1 MKMKRFL
8 SLLAVLCLL
17 SSTSVVCG
25 ETTWNLVTD
34 AANLNAG
41 DQIIIASSAEDFA
54 LSTTQNANNR
64 GQAEIVKTDNQC
76 TLSSDVQ
83 VITLQDGTLPNT
95 LALFVGD
102 GYLYAASSTGNYLRT
117 QAENNANG
125 SFVIDIDENGVATV
139 MAQGENTHN
148 YLRYNSSSDLFS
160 CYENATGN
168 VSIYKAVTTAAYTII
183 YNENGI
189 TSEQQC
195 ADGESVTLKM
205 PEVVNG
211 FAFQGWSLSQM
222 SSPSDTPP
230 AILENP
236 YAVTGDVTLYA
247 VYAIEKSGS
256 FEKVTTPLDDYSGTY
271 LIVNEENMV
280 AFNGGLESLDVNEN
294 NIGVDISDGVIMSN
308 AETNSAVFT
317 ISKTAAAYSIR
328 SLSGFYIGRTSGT
341 AGLNAN
347 QTTVYD
353 NFIDIDNEGNA
364 VVAASD
370 TIVLRYNSTSG
381 QKRFRYYKGTQKA
394 IQLYKRGVCA
404 VRCYCTSIDVI
415 SSPLTITENTVWTN
429 PTSLADVVTVSDN
442 AMLSGNMIGNKN
454 PDFLIIDGGQVD
466 CNEGVY
472 ATFVKEIDA
481 SSEWGME
488 YLATDGWY
496 GISSPIAGSVKAAAV
511 SGLLTSGDN
520 DYDLYLYSEPNA
532 SWLNY
537 KNEEN
542 NFTNLNSGEGYL
554 YASKEGTAL
563 HFCGELNTE
572 DVERNLTYSSENEM
586 LKGFNLLGNPF
597 LKSISLANVQGADF
611 SGFCLATDAGAWEVH
626 VGNTDEIAPGEA
638 FLIQT
643 DETKPVVIRNEE
655 RTKRNE
661 ETYQNIISV
670 KVENDK
676 YNDRVYAILTSSPE
690 EKPEMSKFPHQND
703 AIPLLSID
711 DKAIAV
717 FDENVGSFAVS
728 LDVATTGT
736 YKLSVDVN
744 DASGNGITY
753 LHLVDLQT
761 DYDIDMLVEE
771 YYEFVGSPV
780 DDKDRFVIK
789 MYQGSNIN
797 DNEEDDGIYV
807 YQSGSELVT
816 NAIGE
821 LQIIDLMGRMVMCR
835 DVNCNE
841 QTINVEGMTPGVYF
855 VRIGGE
861 KTKTRKIIIK

>member
-1 MKMKRFL
+1 MKRFL
-8 SLLAVLCLL
+8 SLLAVFCLL
-17 SSTSVVCG
+17 SSISVMRG

-76 TLSSDVQ
+76 TLSYDVQ

-95 LALFVGD
+95 FALFVDD
-102 GYLYAASSTGNYLRT
+102 GYLYAASSTSNYLRT

-148 YLRYNSSSDLFS
+148 YLRYNSGSDLFS

-168 VSIYKAVTTAAYTII
+168 VSIYKAVVTASYTIT
-183 YNENGI
+183 YNENGT

-195 ADGESVTLKM
+195 ADGETVTLKM
-205 PEVVNG
+205 PEEING
-211 FAFQGWSLSQM
+211 FAFQGWSLNPM
-222 SSPSDTPP
+222 GSPSDTPP
-230 AILENP
+230 AMLPNP
-236 YAVTGDVTLYA
+236 YVVTDDVTLYA
-247 VYAIEKSGS
+247 VFAIEKSGD
-256 FEKVTTPLDDYSGTY
+256 FEKLISPIDDYSGTY

-353 NFIDIDNEGNA
+353 NFIDIDEEGNA

-370 TIVLRYNSTSG
+370 TMVLRYNSTSG

-394 IQLYKRGVCA
+394 IQLYKMGVSA

-415 SSPLTITENTVWTN
+415 SSPLTITENTVWTT

-442 AMLSGNMIGNKN
+442 ATLSGNMIGNKN
-454 PDFLIIDGGQVD
+454 AGLLIIDGGQIE
-466 CNEGVY
+466 CNEGVFG
-472 ATFVKEIDA
+472 TFVKEIDA
-481 SSEWGME
+481 SSEWGIE

-496 GISSPIAGSVKAAAV
+496 GISSPIAGNVKATAV
-511 SGLLTSGDN
+511 SGLLTSGNN
-520 DYDLYLYSEPNA
+520 DFDLYQYSESDA

-554 YASKEGTAL
+554 YASKEGTTL
-563 HFCGELNTE
+563 RFCGELNTN
-572 DVERNLTYSSENEM
+572 DIERNVSYSSGNEM

-597 LKSISLANVQGADF
+597 TKSISLANVEGADF
-611 SGFCLATDAGAWEVH
+611 SGFCLATAVGAWEVH
-626 VGNTDEIAPGEA
+626 VGNADEIGPGEA

-643 DETKPVVIRNEE
+643 DETKPVVIRNDE
-655 RTKRNE
+655 RTKRNV

-676 YNDRVYAILTSSPE
+676 YSDVAHAILLPSAQDM
-690 EKPEMSKFPHQND
+690 PEMSKFPHQND
-703 AIPLLSID
+703 AIPSLSIN

-717 FDENVGSFAVS
+717 LDENVGSFMVS

-736 YKLSVDVN
+736 YKMSVNVD
-744 DASGNGITY
+744 DAANEVTY

-761 DYDIDMLVEE
+761 NCDIDMLAEQ
-771 YYEFVGSPV
+771 YYEFIGSPV
-780 DDKDRFVIK
+780 DDKDRFIIK
-789 MYQGSNIN
+789 MFNDN
-797 DNEEDDGIYV
+797 NVDDNEENDGIFI
-807 YQSGSELVT
+807 YQTNNMLVT
-816 NAIGE
+816 NATGK
-821 LQIIDLMGRMVMCR
+821 LQIIDMMGRVVISGEVDCK
-835 DVNCNE
+835 E
-841 QTINVEGMTPGVYF
+841 QTINVEGIKHGAYI
-855 VRIGGE
+855 VRIVGE
-861 KTKTRKIIIK
+861 KVRTQKIVIM

>member
-1 MKMKRFL
+1 MKRFL

-17 SSTSVVCG
+17 SSISVVRG

-34 AANLNAG
+34 AANLNVG

-64 GQAEIVKTDNQC
+64 GQAEIVKTVNQC

-102 GYLYAASSTGNYLRT
+102 GYLYAASSTSNYLRT

-148 YLRYNSSSDLFS
+148 YLRYNSGSDLFS

-168 VSIYKAVTTAAYTII
+168 VSIYKAVVTASYTIT
-183 YNENGI
+183 YNENGT

-195 ADGESVTLKM
+195 ADGETVTLKM
-205 PEVVNG
+205 PEEING
-211 FAFQGWSLSQM
+211 FAFQGWSLNPM
-222 SSPSDTPP
+222 GSPSDTPP
-230 AILENP
+230 AMLPNP
-236 YAVTGDVTLYA
+236 YVVTDDVTLYA
-247 VYAIEKSGS
+247 VFAIEKSGD
-256 FEKVTTPLDDYSGTY
+256 FEKLISPIDDYSGTY

-353 NFIDIDNEGNA
+353 NFIDIDEEGNA

-370 TIVLRYNSTSG
+370 TMVLRYNSTSG

-394 IQLYKRGVCA
+394 IQLYKMGVCA

-415 SSPLTITENTVWTN
+415 SSPLTITENTVWIT

-442 AMLSGNMIGNKN
+442 ATLSGNMIGNKN
-454 PDFLIIDGGQVD
+454 ADLLVIDGGQIE
-466 CNEGVY
+466 CNEGVFG
-472 ATFVKEIDA
+472 TFVKEIDA
-481 SSEWGME
+481 SSEWGIE

-496 GISSPIAGSVKAAAV
+496 GISSPIAGNVKATAV
-511 SGLLTSGDN
+511 SGLLTSGNN
-520 DYDLYLYSEPNA
+520 DYDLYLYSEPES

-542 NFTNLNSGEGYL
+542 DFTNLNSGEGYL
-554 YASKEGTAL
+554 YASKEGTTL
-563 HFCGELNTE
+563 RFRGELNTNDIE
-572 DVERNLTYSSENEM
+572 KTISYSSENEM
-586 LKGFNLLGNPF
+586 FKGFNLLGNPF
-597 LKSISLANVQGADF
+597 PKSITLANVEGADF
-611 SGFCLATDAGAWEVH
+611 SGFCLATAVGAWEVH
-626 VGNTDEIAPGEA
+626 VGNADEIGPGEA

-643 DETKPVVIRNEE
+643 DETKPVVIRNDE
-655 RTKRNE
+655 RTKRNV

-676 YNDRVYAILTSSPE
+676 YSDVAHAILLPSAQDM
-690 EKPEMSKFPHQND
+690 PEMSKFPHQND
-703 AIPLLSID
+703 AIPSLSIN

-717 FDENVGSFAVS
+717 LDENVGSFMVS

-736 YKLSVDVN
+736 YKMSVNVD
-744 DASGNGITY
+744 DAANEVTY

-761 DYDIDMLVEE
+761 NCDIDMLVEQ
-771 YYEFVGSPV
+771 YYEFIGSPV
-780 DDKDRFVIK
+780 DDKDRFIIK
-789 MYQGSNIN
+789 MFNDN
-797 DNEEDDGIYV
+797 NVDDNEENDGIFI
-807 YQSGSELVT
+807 YQTNNMLVT
-816 NAIGE
+816 NATGK
-821 LQIIDLMGRMVMCR
+821 LQIIDMMGRVVMR
-835 DVNCNE
+835 GEVNCNE
-841 QTINVEGMTPGVYF
+841 QTINVEGIKHGAYI
-855 VRIGGE
+855 VRIVGE
-861 KTKTRKIIIK
+861 KVRTQKIVIM

>member
-1 MKMKRFL
+1 MKRFL

-41 DQIIIASSAEDFA
+41 DQIIIASAAEDFA

-83 VITLQDGTLPNT
+83 VITLQEGTLPNT

-102 GYLYAASSTGNYLRT
+102 GYLYAASKTGNYLRT
-117 QAENNANG
+117 QAENDANG

-139 MAQGENTHN
+139 MAQGENTN
-148 YLRYNSSSDLFS
+148 NNLRYNSGSDLFS
-160 CYENATGN
+160 CYANATGN
-168 VSIYKAVTTAAYTII
+168 VSIYKAVVTASYTIT
-183 YNENGI
+183 YNENGV
-189 TSEQQC
+189 TSQVEC
-195 ADGESVTLKM
+195 GDGETVALKV
-205 PEVVNG
+205 PEVING
-211 FAFQGWSLSQM
+211 FAFQGWSLNPM
-222 SSPSDTPP
+222 SSPSDTQP

-236 YAVTGDVTLYA
+236 YVVTDDVTLYA

-271 LIVNEENMV
+271 LIVNEENEV

-294 NIGVDISDGVIMSN
+294 NIGVDITNGVIMSN

-317 ISKTAAAYSIR
+317 ISKTTAAYSIR
-328 SLSGFYIGRTSGT
+328 SSSGFYIGRTSGT

-353 NFIDIDNEGNA
+353 NYIGIDEEGNA

-454 PDFLIIDGGQVD
+454 PDLLIIDGGQID

-472 ATFVKEIDA
+472 ATFAKEIDA
-481 SSEWGME
+481 SSQWGTE
-488 YLATDGWY
+488 FLATDGWY
-496 GISSPIAGSVKAAAV
+496 GISSPIAGSVKVTAV
-511 SGLLTSGDN
+511 SGLLTSGNN
-520 DYDLYLYSEPNA
+520 DYDLYLYSEPKS

-542 NFTNLNSGEGYL
+542 DFTSLYSGEGYL

-638 FLIQT
+638 FLVQT
-643 DETKPVVIRNEE
+643 DESRPVVIKKNETTAKNAKTE
-655 RTKRNE
+655 
-661 ETYQNIISV
+661 QSVISV

-676 YNDRVYAILTSSPE
+676 YEDRVYAILASSPE

-703 AIPLLSID
+703 AIPSLSID

-717 FDENVGSFAVS
+717 LDENVGSFTVS
-728 LDVATTGT
+728 LNVATTGT
-736 YKLSVDVN
+736 YKLSVDVD
-744 DASGNGITY
+744 DASGNEITY

-761 DYDIDMLVEE
+761 DCDIDMLVEK
-771 YYEFVGSPV
+771 YYEFIGSPV
-780 DDKDRFVIK
+780 DDKDRFMIK

-861 KTKTRKIIIK
+861 KTKTRKIVIR

>member
-1 MKMKRFL
+1 MKRFL
-8 SLLAVLCLL
+8 SLLAVFCLL
-17 SSTSVVCG
+17 SSISVMRG

-76 TLSSDVQ
+76 TLSYDVQ

-95 LALFVGD
+95 FALFVDD
-102 GYLYAASSTGNYLRT
+102 GYLYAASSTSNYLRT

-125 SFVIDIDENGVATV
+125 SFVIDIGENGVATV

-148 YLRYNSSSDLFS
+148 YLRYNSGSDLFS

-168 VSIYKAVTTAAYTII
+168 VSIYKAVVTASYTIT
-183 YNENGI
+183 YNENGT

-195 ADGESVTLKM
+195 ADGETVTLKM
-205 PEVVNG
+205 PEEING
-211 FAFQGWSLSQM
+211 FAFQGWSLNPM
-222 SSPSDTPP
+222 GSPSDTPP
-230 AILENP
+230 AMLPNP
-236 YAVTGDVTLYA
+236 YVVTDDVTLYA
-247 VYAIEKSGS
+247 VFAIEKSGD
-256 FEKVTTPLDDYSGTY
+256 FEKLISPIDDYSGTY

-317 ISKTAAAYSIR
+317 ISKTTAAYSIR
-328 SLSGFYIGRTSGT
+328 SSSGFYIGRTSGT

-353 NFIDIDNEGNA
+353 NFIDIDEEGNA

-370 TIVLRYNSTSG
+370 TMVLRYNSTSG

-394 IQLYKRGVCA
+394 IQLYKMGVCA

-415 SSPLTITENTVWTN
+415 SSPLTITENTVWTT

-442 AMLSGNMIGNKN
+442 ATLSGNMIGNKN
-454 PDFLIIDGGQVD
+454 AGLLIIDGGQIE
-466 CNEGVY
+466 CNEGVFG
-472 ATFVKEIDA
+472 TFVKEIDA
-481 SSEWGME
+481 SSEWGIE

-496 GISSPIAGSVKAAAV
+496 GISSPIAGNVKATAV
-511 SGLLTSGDN
+511 SGLLTSGNN
-520 DYDLYLYSEPNA
+520 DFDLYQYSESDA

-554 YASKEGTAL
+554 YASKEGTTL
-563 HFCGELNTE
+563 RFCGELNTN
-572 DVERNLTYSSENEM
+572 DIERNVSYSSGNEM

-597 LKSISLANVQGADF
+597 TKSISLANVEGADF
-611 SGFCLATDAGAWEVH
+611 SGFCLATAVGAWEVH
-626 VGNTDEIAPGEA
+626 VGNADEIGPGEA

-643 DETKPVVIRNEE
+643 DETKPVVIRNDE
-655 RTKRNE
+655 RTKRNV

-676 YNDRVYAILTSSPE
+676 YSDVAHAILLPSAQDM
-690 EKPEMSKFPHQND
+690 PEMSKFPHQND
-703 AIPLLSID
+703 AIPSLSIN

-717 FDENVGSFAVS
+717 LDENVGSFMVS

-736 YKLSVDVN
+736 YKMSVNVDDTANEV
-744 DASGNGITY
+744 TY

-761 DYDIDMLVEE
+761 NCDIDMLVEQ
-771 YYEFVGSPV
+771 YYEFIGSPV
-780 DDKDRFVIK
+780 DDKDRFIIK
-789 MYQGSNIN
+789 MFNDN
-797 DNEEDDGIYV
+797 NVDDNEENDGIFI
-807 YQSGSELVT
+807 YQTNNMLVT
-816 NAIGE
+816 NATGK
-821 LQIIDLMGRMVMCR
+821 LQIIDMMGWVVMR
-835 DVNCNE
+835 GEVNCNE
-841 QTINVEGMTPGVYF
+841 QTINVEGIKHGAYI
-855 VRIGGE
+855 VRIVGE
-861 KTKTRKIIIK
+861 KVRTQKIVIM

>member
-1 MKMKRFL
+1 MKRFL

-17 SSTSVVCG
+17 SGISVMRG

-34 AANLNAG
+34 VTNLNSG
-41 DQIIIASSAEDFA
+41 DQIIIASATEDFA

-64 GQAEIVKTDNQC
+64 GQAEIVKTESQC

-83 VITLQDGTLPNT
+83 VITLQEGTLPNT

-102 GYLYAASSTGNYLRT
+102 GYLYAASKTGNYLRT
-117 QAENNANG
+117 QAENDANG
-125 SFVIDIDENGVATV
+125 SFVINIDENGVATV
-139 MAQGENTHN
+139 MAQGENTN
-148 YLRYNSSSDLFS
+148 NNLRYNSGSDLFS
-160 CYENATGN
+160 CYANATGN
-168 VSIYKAVTTAAYTII
+168 VSIYKAFTTSSYSYTIT
-183 YNENGI
+183 YNENGA

-195 ADGESVTLKM
+195 ADGESVTLRV
-205 PEVVNG
+205 PEEING

-222 SSPSDTPP
+222 SSPSDTQP

-236 YAVTGDVTLYA
+236 YVVTDDVTLYA

-256 FEKVTTPLDDYSGTY
+256 FEKVTTSLDDYSGTY
-271 LIVNEENMV
+271 LIVNEEDKV

-294 NIGVDISDGVIMSN
+294 NIHVDISDGVIMSD

-317 ISKTAAAYSIR
+317 ISKTTAAYSIK
-328 SLSGFYIGRTSGT
+328 SLSGFYIGRTGGT

-347 QTTVYD
+347 QSTVYD
-353 NFIDIDNEGNA
+353 NFIDIDDEGNA

-370 TIVLRYNSTSG
+370 TMVLRYNSTSG

-394 IQLYKRGVCA
+394 IQLYKMGVCA

-415 SSPLTITENTVWTN
+415 SSPLTINENTVWTN
-429 PTSLADVVTVSDN
+429 PTSLADVVTVSGN

-454 PDFLIIDGGQVD
+454 PDFLIIDGGQID

-472 ATFVKEIDA
+472 ATFAKEIDA

-496 GISSPIAGSVKAAAV
+496 GISSPVAGSVKATAV

-520 DYDLYLYSEPNA
+520 DFDLYRYSEPES

-537 KNEEN
+537 KNNEN

-554 YASKEGTAL
+554 YASKEGTTL
-563 HFCGELNTE
+563 RFCGELNTE
-572 DVERNLTYSSENEM
+572 DIERNLTYSSENEM

-597 LKSISLANVQGADF
+597 PKSITLADVEGTDF

-626 VGNTDEIAPGEA
+626 VGNADEIRPGEA
-638 FLIQT
+638 FLVQT
-643 DETKPVVIRNEE
+643 DETKSVVIRNNE
-655 RTKRNE
+655 RTTKNA

-670 KVENDK
+670 IVENDK
-676 YNDRVYAILTSSPE
+676 YEDCVYAILTSSPG
-690 EKPEMSKFPHQND
+690 EKHEMSKFPHQND
-703 AIPLLSID
+703 AIPSLSID
-711 DKAIAV
+711 NKAIAV
-717 FDENVGSFAVS
+717 FDENAGNFVVS

-736 YKLSVDVN
+736 YKMSVNVD
-744 DASGNGITY
+744 DAAYEMTY
-753 LHLVDLQT
+753 LHLIDLQT
-761 DYDIDMLVEE
+761 NRDIDMLVEQ
-771 YYEFVGSPV
+771 YYEFIGSPA

-789 MYQGSNIN
+789 MLNDDN
-797 DNEEDDGIYV
+797 VDDNEKDDDIFIH
-807 YQSGSELVT
+807 QSGNRLVT
-816 NAIGE
+816 NAVGE
-821 LQIIDLMGRMVMCR
+821 LQIIDMMGRVVMSGEV
-835 DVNCNE
+835 DCNM
-841 QTINVEGMTPGVYF
+841 QTINIEGMKSGAYI
-855 VRIGGE
+855 VRIIGE
-861 KTKTRKIIIK
+861 RTKTQKIVIM

>member
-17 SSTSVVCG
+17 SSISVVRG

-41 DQIIIASSAEDFA
+41 DQIIIASATEDFA

-125 SFVIDIDENGVATV
+125 SFVIDIDENGVATI

-148 YLRYNSSSDLFS
+148 YLRYNSGSDLFS

-168 VSIYKAVTTAAYTII
+168 VIIYKAVTTAAYTII
-183 YNENGI
+183 YNENGT

-205 PEVVNG
+205 PEEVNG
-211 FAFQGWSLSQM
+211 FAFQGWSLSPM

-236 YAVTGDVTLYA
+236 YVVTDDVTLYA
-247 VYAIEKSGS
+247 VFAIEKGGDFVKLMS
-256 FEKVTTPLDDYSGTY
+256 PLDDYSGTY
-271 LIVNEENMV
+271 LIVNEEDGV
-280 AFNGGLESLDVNEN
+280 AFDGGLESLDVNEN
-294 NIGVDISDGVIMSN
+294 NIQVDISDGVILSD

-317 ISKTAAAYSIR
+317 ISKTTAAYSIR
-328 SLSGFYIGRTSGT
+328 SSSGFYIGRTSGT

-353 NFIDIDNEGNA
+353 NFIDIDGEGNA

-394 IQLYKRGVCA
+394 IQLYKRGVCST
-404 VRCYCTSIDVI
+404 RCYCTSIDVI
-415 SSPLTITENTVWTN
+415 SSPLAITENTVWTT

-442 AMLSGNMIGNKN
+442 AKLSGNMIGNKN
-454 PDFLIIDGGQVD
+454 ADLLVIDGGQIE
-466 CNEGVY
+466 CNEGVFG
-472 ATFVKEIDA
+472 TFVKEIDA

-496 GISSPIAGSVKAAAV
+496 GISSPVAGNVEATAV
-511 SGLLTSGDN
+511 SGLLTSGNN
-520 DYDLYLYSEPNA
+520 DFDLYLYSEQEA

-554 YASKEGTAL
+554 YASKEGTTL
-563 HFCGELNTE
+563 RFCGELNTNDIE
-572 DVERNLTYSSENEM
+572 KTISYSSENEM

-597 LKSISLANVQGADF
+597 PKSITLADVEGADF

-626 VGNTDEIAPGEA
+626 VGNADEIGPGEA

-643 DETKPVVIRNEE
+643 DETKPVVIRNDE
-655 RTKRNE
+655 RTKRNA

-670 KVENDK
+670 KVENNK
-676 YNDRVYAILTSSPE
+676 YSDVAHAILLPSAQDM
-690 EKPEMSKFPHQND
+690 PEMSKFPHQND
-703 AIPLLSID
+703 AIPSLSIN

-717 FDENVGSFAVS
+717 LDENVGSFTVS

-736 YKLSVDVN
+736 YKMSVSVD
-744 DASGNGITY
+744 DAAKEVTY

-761 DYDIDMLVEE
+761 NCDIDMLVEK
-771 YYEFVGSPV
+771 YYEFIGSPV
-780 DDKDRFVIK
+780 DDKDRFIIK
-789 MYQGSNIN
+789 MFNDN
-797 DNEEDDGIYV
+797 NVDDNEENDGFFIY
-807 YQSGSELVT
+807 QTSNMLVT
-816 NAIGE
+816 NAIGK
-821 LQIIDLMGRMVMCR
+821 LQIFDMMGRVVMSCEV
-835 DVNCNE
+835 DCNE
-841 QTINVEGMTPGVYF
+841 QTINVEGIESGAYI
-855 VRIGGE
+855 VRVVGE
-861 KTKTRKIIIK
+861 KVRTQKIVIM

>member
-1 MKMKRFL
+1 MKRFL

-41 DQIIIASSAEDFA
+41 DQIIIASATEDFA

-83 VITLQDGTLPNT
+83 VITLQEGTLPNT

-102 GYLYAASSTGNYLRT
+102 GYLYAASKTGNYLRT

-125 SFVIDIDENGVATV
+125 SFVIDIDENGVATI

-148 YLRYNSSSDLFS
+148 YLRYNSGSDLFS

-168 VSIYKAVTTAAYTII
+168 VSIYKAVVTASYTIT
-183 YNENGI
+183 YNENGT

-195 ADGESVTLKM
+195 ADDESVTLKM
-205 PEVVNG
+205 PEEING
-211 FAFQGWSLSQM
+211 FAFQGWSLNPM

-230 AILENP
+230 AMLPNP
-236 YAVTGDVTLYA
+236 YVVTDDVTLYA
-247 VYAIEKSGS
+247 VFAIEKNGY
-256 FEKVTTPLDDYSGTY
+256 FEKVITPLDDYSGTY

-294 NIGVDISDGVIMSN
+294 NIEVDISDGVIMSN
-308 AETNSAVFT
+308 VETNSAVFT
-317 ISKTAAAYSIR
+317 ISKTTAAYSIR
-328 SLSGFYIGRTSGT
+328 SSSGFYIGRTSGT

-353 NFIDIDNEGNA
+353 NFIDIDEEGNA

-394 IQLYKRGVCA
+394 IQLYKRGVCST
-404 VRCYCTSIDVI
+404 RCYCTSIDVI
-415 SSPLTITENTVWTN
+415 SSPLAITENTVWTT

-442 AMLSGNMIGNKN
+442 AKLSGNMIGNKN
-454 PDFLIIDGGQVD
+454 ADLLVIDGGQIE
-466 CNEGVY
+466 CNEGVFG
-472 ATFVKEIDA
+472 TFVKEIDA

-496 GISSPIAGSVKAAAV
+496 GISSPVAGNVEATAV
-511 SGLLTSGDN
+511 SGLLTSGN
-520 DYDLYLYSEPNA
+520 NNFDLYLYSEQEA

-554 YASKEGTAL
+554 YASKEGTTL
-563 HFCGELNTE
+563 RFCGELNTNDIE
-572 DVERNLTYSSENEM
+572 KTISYSSENEM

-597 LKSISLANVQGADF
+597 PKSITLADVEGADF

-626 VGNTDEIAPGEA
+626 VGNADEIGPGEA

-643 DETKPVVIRNEE
+643 DETKPVVIRNDE
-655 RTKRNE
+655 RTKRNA

-670 KVENDK
+670 KVENNK
-676 YNDRVYAILTSSPE
+676 YSDVAHAILLPSAQDM
-690 EKPEMSKFPHQND
+690 PEMSKFPHQND
-703 AIPLLSID
+703 AIPSLSIN

-717 FDENVGSFAVS
+717 LDENVGSFTVS

-736 YKLSVDVN
+736 YKMSVNVD
-744 DASGNGITY
+744 DAAKEVTY

-761 DYDIDMLVEE
+761 NCDIDMLVEK
-771 YYEFVGSPV
+771 YYEFIGSPV
-780 DDKDRFVIK
+780 DDKDRFIIK
-789 MYQGSNIN
+789 MFNDN
-797 DNEEDDGIYV
+797 NVDDNEENDGFFIY
-807 YQSGSELVT
+807 QTSNMLVT
-816 NAIGE
+816 NAIGK
-821 LQIIDLMGRMVMCR
+821 LQIFDMMGRVVMSCEV
-835 DVNCNE
+835 DCNE
-841 QTINVEGMTPGVYF
+841 QTINVEGIKHGAYI
-855 VRIGGE
+855 VRIVGE
-861 KTKTRKIIIK
+861 KVRTQKIVIM

>member
-1 MKMKRFL
+1 MKRFL

-17 SSTSVVCG
+17 SSTSVMRG

-34 AANLNAG
+34 AANLNVG

-76 TLSSDVQ
+76 TLSYDVQ

-95 LALFVGD
+95 FALFVDD

-117 QAENNANG
+117 QTENNANG
-125 SFVIDIDENGVATV
+125 SFVIDIGENGVATV

-148 YLRYNSSSDLFS
+148 YLRYNSGSDLFS

-168 VSIYKAVTTAAYTII
+168 VSIYKAFTTSSYSYTIT
-183 YNENGI
+183 YNENGV

-205 PEVVNG
+205 PEEING
-211 FAFQGWSLSQM
+211 FAFQGWSLSPM

-236 YAVTGDVTLYA
+236 YVVTDDVTLYA

-256 FEKVTTPLDDYSGTY
+256 FEKVTTSLNDYSGTY

-294 NIGVDISDGVIMSN
+294 NIHVDISDGVILSD

-353 NFIDIDNEGNA
+353 NFIDIDDEGNA

-394 IQLYKRGVCA
+394 IQLYKMGVCA

-429 PTSLADVVTVSDN
+429 PTSLSDVVTVSDN

-454 PDFLIIDGGQVD
+454 PDFLIIDGGQID

-481 SSEWGME
+481 SSEWGTE
-488 YLATDGWY
+488 FLATDGWY
-496 GISSPIAGSVKAAAV
+496 GISSPIVGNVKATAV
-511 SGLLTSGDN
+511 SGLLTSGNN
-520 DYDLYLYSEPNA
+520 DYDLYLYSEPES

-542 NFTNLNSGEGYL
+542 DFTNLNSGEGYL
-554 YASKEGTAL
+554 YASKEGTTL
-563 HFCGELNTE
+563 RFCGELNTNDIE
-572 DVERNLTYSSENEM
+572 KTISYSSENEM

-597 LKSISLANVQGADF
+597 PKSITLADVEGADF

-626 VGNTDEIAPGEA
+626 VGNADEIGPGEA

-643 DETKPVVIRNEE
+643 DETKPVVIRNDE
-655 RTKRNE
+655 RTKRNA

-670 KVENDK
+670 KVENNK
-676 YNDRVYAILTSSPE
+676 YSDVAHAILLPSAQDM
-690 EKPEMSKFPHQND
+690 PEMSKFPHQND
-703 AIPLLSID
+703 AIPSLSIN

-717 FDENVGSFAVS
+717 LDENVGSFTVS
-728 LDVATTGT
+728 LDVATTGA
-736 YKLSVDVN
+736 YKMSVNVD
-744 DASGNGITY
+744 DAAKEVTY

-761 DYDIDMLVEE
+761 NCDIDMLVEK
-771 YYEFVGSPV
+771 YYEFIGSPV
-780 DDKDRFVIK
+780 DDKDRFIIK
-789 MYQGSNIN
+789 MFNDN
-797 DNEEDDGIYV
+797 NVDDNEENDGFFIY
-807 YQSGSELVT
+807 QTSNMLVT
-816 NAIGE
+816 NAIGK
-821 LQIIDLMGRMVMCR
+821 LQIFDMMGRVVMSCEV
-835 DVNCNE
+835 DCNE
-841 QTINVEGMTPGVYF
+841 QTINVEGIKSGAYI
-855 VRIGGE
+855 VRVVGE
-861 KTKTRKIIIK
+861 KVRTQKIVIM